1 MLAKVQSCAVIG
13 LEGVLVEVE
22 LTKGLAAFT
31 IGGVSDAAV
40 NDARERIR
48 FALNTSGF
56 HFPYIRITF
65 NLAPA
70 NVKSDCWV
78 YDLPIAIEMP
88 LLSEQ
93 IISNEQIG
101 EFIFLGELFMDRRV
115 HHTNGI
121 LSMMTLT
128 LKQQI
133 KAVLCLLPI
142 QGKRV
147 WYGISL
153 SFPSRRLL
161 SSSPTLI
168 SSIRLNLPFPIHRCS
183 I

>member
-1 MLAKVQSCAVIG
+1 MLAKVQSCAAIG

-22 LTKGLAAFT
+22 VEVTKGLAAFT
-31 IGGVSDAAV
+31 IGEVSDAAV

-48 FALNTSGF
+48 FALKTSGF
-56 HFPYIRITF
+56 H
-65 NLAPA
+65 LAGEI
-70 NVKSDCWV
+70 
-78 YDLPIAIEMP
+78 L

-101 EFIFLGELFMDRRV
+101 ESIFLGELFMDRRV
-115 HHTNGI
+115 HHTNSI
-121 LSMMTLT
+121 LSMMTLA

-133 KAVLCLLPI
+133 KAVLCLPPI

-147 WYGISL
+147 WYGMSP
-153 SFPSRRLL
+153 SFSSRRLL
-161 SSSPTLI
+161 SSSPT
-168 SSIRLNLPFPIHRCS
+168 SMRSIRLNLPFPIHRYS